1 MQYHLNGFVPGDPDI
16 APAGPARAVGEN
28 GLPSHVD
35 VIIAGCGPA
44 GLCLAAQLARY
55 PNISTM
61 IVEPKSGPMEKGQ
74 ADGISV
80 RSMEMFQTFGF
91 AEKLSRESVW
101 INETTFWT
109 PNPSDPSKIARVGR
123 VKDVE
128 EGISEMPHVL
138 INQARIHDMFL
149 DVMKNAPTR
158 LEPDYNLKIADLDIN
173 PNGGDYPVTAHLN
186 ARMRIAAAGKRLCMQ
201 NTLSDVTARAA
212 RCAAQ
217 SAASCMG
224 MPPIRHG
231 A

>member
-1 MQYHLNGFVPGDPDI
+1 
-16 APAGPARAVGEN
+16 
-28 GLPSHVD
+28 
-35 VIIAGCGPA
+35 
-44 GLCLAAQLARY
+44 
-55 PNISTM
+55 
-61 IVEPKSGPMEKGQ
+61 MEKGQ

-123 VKDVE
+123 VQDVE

-173 PNGGDYPVTAHLN
+173 PDWGDYPVTVHLERTDADRSGGKEVVHAKYVVGCDG
-186 ARMRIAAAGKRLCMQ
+186 ARS
-201 NTLSDVTARAA
+201 T
-212 RCAAQ
+212 CAAQ
-217 SAASCMG
+217 SAANCTG
-224 MPPIRHG
+224 MPPIRPG